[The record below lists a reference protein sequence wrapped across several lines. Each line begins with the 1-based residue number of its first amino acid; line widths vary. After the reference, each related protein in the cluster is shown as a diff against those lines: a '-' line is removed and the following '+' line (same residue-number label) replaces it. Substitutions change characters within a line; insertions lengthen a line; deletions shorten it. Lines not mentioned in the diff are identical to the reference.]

1 MRRQIVSR
9 LSALG
14 ANRLRNSSSSISGV
28 GTYEAVLP
36 SHELPSDAP
45 NKYSAVITQRKSQGA
60 GQAQLYATDV
70 GKIKDGMNKPQIG
83 ISSVWYEGNPC
94 NMHLLDVAAVAKEA
108 VQARQMVGLRFNSI
122 GVSDGISNGTD
133 GMSYSLQSRDLIAD
147 SIETVM
153 GAQFYDANISIP
165 GCDKNMPGCIMA
177 MARVNRP
184 AVMVYGGTIRAG
196 CRPGKDEKLDIISA
210 FQAYGEFVTGQ
221 IDDGT
226 RLSVVQSAC
235 PGPGACGGM
244 YTANTMASA
253 IEALG
258 MSVPYSSSIPAW
270 EPATNSGRGGLHPDK
285 VSEVKRAV
293 AALEHCIANDIK
305 PRDIMTMK
313 SFENAV
319 RLVMVTGGSTN
330 ATIHLIA
337 MARAAGVDLTLQDF
351 RRIAAETPFIAD
363 LKPSGQYV
371 MEDLHMVGGTPAVLK
386 YMLAEGYLHGDC
398 LTVTGKTMAE
408 NLAEL
413 PGLTPGQQVIG
424 TFDKPV
430 KPTGHIAILEG
441 NLAPEYAV
449 GKITGKEGTRFS
461 GPARCFDQEEDLM
474 EAVAADHNALR
485 GCVIVIRYEGPKGGP
500 GMKEMLNP
508 TSVVMGA
515 GLGKEVAL
523 ITDGRFSGGS
533 HGFCVGHVAPE
544 AQVGGPIGLVRDG
557 DVITIDA
564 DNLSISVD
572 VSDEEMAQRRAGAR
586 RPPPLPPPL
595 RTSHVARLSNPAPYR
610 RGCAMCLQRLR
621 RSSRP
626 RRPLCLTI
634 ARCGCAAWVA
644 PPFKYTRGTMYRYI
658 KTVSSAQKGCV
669 TDE

>member
-1 MRRQIVSR
+1 MKRR
-9 LSALG
+9 LAALTTRVR
-14 ANRLRNSSSSISGV
+14 ASSSISGV

-36 SHELPSDAP
+36 NPELPATAL
-45 NKYSAVITQRKSQGA
+45 NKYSAVITQKKSQGA

-70 GKIKDGMNKPQIG
+70 GKVEDGMNKPQVG

-94 NMHLLDVAAVAKEA
+94 NMHLLDIGREAKKA
-108 VQARQMVGLRFNSI
+108 VQKRQMVGLQFNSI

-133 GMSYSLQSRDLIAD
+133 GMAYSLQSRDLIAD
-147 SIETVM
+147 SVETVM
-153 GAQFYDANISIP
+153 GAQFYDANLSIP
-165 GCDKNMPGCIMA
+165 GCDKNMPGVIMA

-196 CRPGKDEKLDIISA
+196 CRPDKEEKLDIISA
-210 FQAYGEFVTGQ
+210 FQAYGEFITGQ
-221 IDDGT
+221 IDDAT

-270 EPATNSGRGGLHPDK
+270 DPKANGGAGGLHPEK
-285 VSEVKRAV
+285 IAEVERA
-293 AALEHCIANDIK
+293 ADALETCIKGGIL
-305 PRDIMTMK
+305 PRDIMTK
-313 SFENAV
+313 KAFENAV

-337 MARAAGVDLTLQDF
+337 MARSAGVDLNLQDF
-351 RRIAAETPFIAD
+351 RRISAETPFISD
-363 LKPSGQYV
+363 LKPSGRYV
-371 MEDLHMVGGTPAVLK
+371 MEDLHTVGGTPAVLK

-408 NLAEL
+408 NLAAL
-413 PGLTPGQQVIG
+413 PGLKEGQDIIR
-424 TFDKPV
+424 TFDNPV

-441 NLAPEYAV
+441 NLAPDGAV
-449 GKITGKEGTRFS
+449 GKITGKEGTRFV
-461 GPARCFDQEEDLM
+461 GPAKCFDAEEDLM
-474 EAVAADHNALR
+474 VAVAEDHMALK

-508 TSVVMGA
+508 TSVIMGC
-515 GLGKEVAL
+515 GLGHDVAL

-544 AQVGGPIGLVRDG
+544 AQVGGPIALVNDG
-557 DVITIDA
+557 DMITIDA
-564 DNLSISVD
+564 DDLSISVD
-572 VSDEEMAQRRAGAR
+572 LSDAEMQKRRDAF
-586 RPPPLPPPL
+586 
-595 RTSHVARLSNPAPYR
+595 
-610 RGCAMCLQRLR
+610 
-621 RSSRP
+621 
-626 RRPLCLTI
+626 
-634 ARCGCAAWVA
+634 VA

-658 KTVSSAQKGCV
+658 KTVSSAKKGCV
-669 TDE
+669 TDEDD